1 MMLLEK
7 LINKSVKVVKKDGYT
22 RLGVLVDIDPLFIF
36 IQNSSGKIE
45 AIAKDAIERIE
56 VVKSEGSD

>member
-1 MMLLEK
+1 MALENLL
-7 LINKSVKVVKKDGYT
+7 NKPVKVVKKDGYT
-22 RLGVLVDIDPLFIF
+22 KLGILVDTDALFVF

-45 AIAKDAIERIE
+45 AIAKDSIERIE

>member
-1 MMLLEK
+1 MLLEK
-7 LINKSVKVVKKDGYT
+7 LINKFVKVVKKDGYT
-22 RLGVLVDIDPLFIF
+22 KLGKLVDTDPLFIF

-56 VVKSEGSD
+56 VVKDERSD